1 MILYTDKKHRFGKS
15 VNIEGILVEFNLK
28 GEAEISSKEE
38 LEILVK
44 AGLTRTQNLPKEEK
58 ETALTVS
65 NTSEEKVEELELKVK
80 ELENS
85 IELLSITNKSL
96 EKEIAELRK
105 ENESLKTT
113 PIETS
118 EEENEGEK
126 DNEEKNDE
134 GQKLI
139 KELATKTR
147 ASLITLCEE
156 LELNKAEYKDLKVD
170 DLRKYIIEKVENS

>member
-1 MILYTDKKHRFGKS
+1 VILYTDKKHRFGKT
-15 VNIEGILVEFNLK
+15 VNIEGIMVDFNLK

-44 AGLTRTQNLPKEEK
+44 AGLSRTKEIEKEEK
-58 ETALTVS
+58 ETVS
-65 NTSEEKVEELELKVK
+65 VIKNPADKKVEELELKVK

-85 IELLSITNKSL
+85 IKLLSITNKSL
-96 EKEIAELRK
+96 EKELSEFRK
-105 ENESLKTT
+105 ENESAKAT
-113 PIETS
+113 PIEIEVEKTD
-118 EEENEGEK
+118 EEK
-126 DNEEKNDE
+126 DDDRNDE
-134 GQKLI
+134 SQKLI

-156 LELNKAEYKDLKVD
+156 LELNKVEYKDLKVD

>member
-1 MILYTDKKHRFGKS
+1 MILYTDKKHRFGKT
-15 VNIEGILVEFNLK
+15 VNIEGIFVEFNSK
-28 GEAEISSKEE
+28 GETEISSKEE

-44 AGLTRTQNLPKEEK
+44 AGLSRTKEIKKEEK
-58 ETALTVS
+58 ETVLTIS
-65 NTSEEKVEELELKVK
+65 NPAEEKVEELELKGK

-85 IELLSITNKSL
+85 IELLSVTNKSL

-113 PIETS
+113 PIETK
-118 EEENEGEK
+118 EEKTDELK
-126 DNEEKNDE
+126 ADEEKNDE
-134 GQKLI
+134 GQNLI